1 MSNETKRWAVIR
13 GQEIQEILKKPPTKG
28 KKHLEP
34 LKSRFIAGEIPFGI
48 MEDSEIAETESEIHK
63 HEGDLW
69 FCLEGEPEFICGGEL
84 ISQRARDGSD
94 GKELYGTG
102 IEGGEKIVLFA
113 GDWLWIPAGVPHLHR
128 AVGTSRLI
136 IIKLPS
142 ERGI

>member
-102 IEGGEKIVLFA
+102 IEGGEKIVLSA

-128 AVGTSRLI
+128 SSKTARLV
-136 IIKLPS
+136 IIKVP
-142 ERGI
+142 GTQ

>member
-1 MSNETKRWAVIR
+1 MKKWAVIR
-13 GQEIQEILKKPPTKG
+13 GREIQEILKKPPTKG

-34 LKSRFIAGEIPFGI
+34 LKSRLIAGEIPFGI
-48 MEDSEIAETESEIHK
+48 MEDSEVAETESEIHK

-69 FCLEGEPEFICGGEL
+69 FCLEGEAEFVCGGEL
-84 ISQRARDGSD
+84 ISERTRNDTD

-102 IEGGEKIVLFA
+102 IEGGEKIILFP

-128 AVGTSRLI
+128 ALGTSRLI